1 MWGTVVNSLAILAGA
16 LLGTFIKSGFSR
28 KIKLTDSINNILMQG
43 IGLAVVMIGISNALK
58 TQNMLLV
65 IVSLVIGGLVG
76 QTARIE
82 KKLDTLG
89 DYVQKK
95 LGGEKNSTISQG
107 FVTAS
112 LIFCVGAM
120 AIVGSLDAGL
130 KSDYMTLYAKSMLDG
145 ITSIVLASTMGIGVA
160 FSAIAV
166 FLYQSAITL
175 ASGGLAPFLSDMV
188 IAEMTAVGGILILGI
203 GLSMLEIKK
212 FNIGN
217 LLPSILVPPVYFLLA
232 EVVRNLL

>member
-1 MWGTVVNSLAILAGA
+1 
-16 LLGTFIKSGFSR
+16 
-28 KIKLTDSINNILMQG
+28 MQG